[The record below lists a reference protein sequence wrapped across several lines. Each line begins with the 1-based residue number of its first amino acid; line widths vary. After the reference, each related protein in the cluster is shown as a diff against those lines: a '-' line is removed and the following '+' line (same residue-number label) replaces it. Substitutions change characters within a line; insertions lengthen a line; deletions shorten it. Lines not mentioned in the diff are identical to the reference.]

1 MNVFEMRLRK
11 KYFDFIKLGTKRIEL
26 RLDDEKRKL
35 IQLGDEISFFKNDDN
50 SESVRAKVIGLLRYG
65 SFEELFQDFDIEVLA
80 DKSVTKE
87 ELLADLNKFYSKE
100 AQEEYG
106 VLGIRF
112 ELLLPGFEKER
123 LD

>member
-1 MNVFEMRLRK
+1 MFEMRLRK